1 MIIVMMLMNMV
12 MKMSNVWSAR
22 PGHSLPAG
30 PCESL
35 ACGPSVRPLRLTN
48 YAPKSQTNL
57 PANFYPSNNNLIQ
70 ALLVLLITN
79 MISANND
86 DNDKHPLLMMI
97 MMMLKKMLIMPVAM
111 NDQRQ
116 QQRRSQTNL
125 SAGPCLQQSAFYYA
139 LNGTVVAP

>member
-1 MIIVMMLMNMV
+1 M
-12 MKMSNVWSAR
+12 
-22 PGHSLPAG
+22 
-30 PCESL
+30 
-35 ACGPSVRPLRLTN
+35 
-48 YAPKSQTNL
+48 
-57 PANFYPSNNNLIQ
+57 
-70 ALLVLLITN
+70 
-79 MISANND
+79 D

-125 SAGPCLQQSAFYYA
+125 SAGPCLRQSAFYYA